1 MIIKTPR
8 PKAFYHINSPPG
20 FILCMPR
27 RLWEYSSFSLNTSI
41 FSYAKGDGWRWRKW
55 KRYVLFPFEILAGV
69 LWFLMVSH
77 ALCVSSQD
85 LFTTWAS
92 FPELP
97 KQYVM
102 IIMLILHVTLFEFS
116 SKRKKTKGCFVRNN
130 IQTLILIKTLF
141 INIPKHVF
149 YNEHARTPSS
159 NFNYMYMANWLYMNT
174 VLSKLIVIKLDVN
187 CTKSYGLMLICQYF
201 QWCYITCTLGYIC
214 LLCEYVMS

>member
-55 KRYVLFPFEILAGV
+55 KRYVLFPFEILWVFLSTA
-69 LWFLMVSH
+69 LMVSH

-116 SKRKKTKGCFVRNN
+116 SKRKKTKCCFVRNN
-130 IQTLILIKTLF
+130 IQTLVLIKTLF

-149 YNEHARTPSS
+149 
-159 NFNYMYMANWLYMNT
+159 
-174 VLSKLIVIKLDVN
+174 
-187 CTKSYGLMLICQYF
+187 
-201 QWCYITCTLGYIC
+201 
-214 LLCEYVMS
+214 

>member
-1 MIIKTPR
+1 MEKMKETCIVPFWDSCR
-8 PKAFYHINSPPG
+8 G
-20 FILCMPR
+20 
-27 RLWEYSSFSLNTSI
+27 
-41 FSYAKGDGWRWRKW
+41 
-55 KRYVLFPFEILAGV
+55 YVFLSTA
-69 LWFLMVSH
+69 LMVSH

-130 IQTLILIKTLF
+130 IQTLVLIKTLF

-149 YNEHARTPSS
+149 YDEHARTPSS
-159 NFNYMYMANWLYMNT
+159 NFNYMYIANWLYMNT